1 MSELYLFGSR
11 ARGDHKPDSDIDVFI
26 DAVNLTRG
34 RMRMITHLLRPYA
47 VEHGGKLDL
56 FELHGDDMIPVYD
69 KHDCRRVLLNKHTFK
84 DLQVEAEPV
93 TLVELVQLI
102 RGA

>member
-11 ARGDHKPDSDIDVFI
+11 ARGDHKPDSDFDVFI
-26 DAVNLTRG
+26 DSVNLTRG
-34 RMRMITHLLRPYA
+34 RVRMIVHLLRPYA

-56 FELHGDDMIPVYD
+56 FELVGDDMLAVYD
-69 KHDCRRVLLNKHTFK
+69 EYDCRRVLLNKHTFR

-93 TLVELVQLI
+93 TLMELVQLI
-102 RGA
+102 RGV